1 MGKKMATILV
11 TGTSGLIGGALA
23 RSLVADGTHE
33 VLCMSRK
40 PSRIEG
46 AREFRGVFSS
56 FEDLRQFDDIQVDVV
71 VHLAAVTGGCREE
84 DGILVNVEGTR
95 KLMRYFA
102 DKGCRKFVN
111 ASSIAAVGFQNPKF
125 RPVEMPLS
133 DTHPCLD
140 RDGYGVSK
148 YLMEEVTKYMSLQ
161 NEDLDVINLRLST
174 VIGDENQ
181 SRVSGVRPLG
191 QWSLGGI
198 TIMMLTDAVRLFTLA
213 AEAEYQAG
221 VRIMNATGPK
231 VWGSA
236 PTAEILRNW
245 YGDEVDVSYFEQ
257 PGNEFKG
264 VYDVSLVKQEL
275 GFEAELLPIF

>member
-1 MGKKMATILV
+1 MATILV

-33 VLCMSRK
+33 VLCLSRK

-46 AREFRGVFSS
+46 AREFKGVFSS
-56 FEDLRQFDDIQVDVV
+56 FEDLRQFDGIQVDVV

-95 KLMRYFA
+95 KLMRYFT

-111 ASSIAAVGFQNPKF
+111 ASSIAAVGFQNLKF

-161 NEDLDVINLRLST
+161 NPDLDVIDLRLST

-181 SRVSGVRPLG
+181 NRVSGVRPLG

-198 TIMMLTDAVRLFTLA
+198 TIMMLSDAVRVFTLA
-213 AEAEYQAG
+213 AEAKQQAG

-231 VWGSA
+231 VWASA

-264 VYDVSLVKQEL
+264 VYDVSQIKQEL

>member
-1 MGKKMATILV
+1 MATILV

-33 VLCMSRK
+33 VLCLSRK

-56 FEDLRQFDDIQVDVV
+56 FEDLRQFDDLQVDVV

-95 KLMRYFA
+95 KLMRYFT
-102 DKGCRKFVN
+102 DRGCKKFVN
-111 ASSIAAVGFQNPKF
+111 ASSIAAVGFQNPAF
-125 RPVEMPLS
+125 RPAEMPLS

-148 YLMEEVTKYMSLQ
+148 FLMEEVTKYMSLQ
-161 NEDLDVINLRLST
+161 NSDLDIINLRLST

-198 TIMMLTDAVRLFTLA
+198 TIMMLTDAVRVFTLA
-213 AEAEYQAG
+213 AEAKYQPG

-231 VWGSA
+231 VWASA
-236 PTAEILRNW
+236 PTAEILKNW

-264 VYDVSLVKQEL
+264 VYDVSQIKQEL